1 MDKLNE
7 VGAMLVA
14 YGPEGQTVVAS
25 ETPLEQLQEWS
36 RDRLLQCP
44 NCRGVV
50 HLRGGG
56 AKRMQ
61 PHFAHQRGECAW
73 STEGES
79 VQHMRGKAVLA
90 RWLKGQFPEAQVT
103 LEERLPEPN
112 RIADVFVRHTD
123 GQCQAVEYQCA
134 PLEIEE
140 WQMRHEAY
148 RKAGIIDTWI
158 IGSNRR
164 EKQEAFID
172 AVIQIAHEA
181 LFLDSQVTPPRTW
194 LRWPI
199 TRQVAQEWQSQVT
212 PQARRMPTLEGWVG
226 RQGYGATL
234 IGPLHEIR
242 INREGRLLHPVRIRM
257 EERGRLLQQMSQAQ
271 APEPGLMAAY
281 LRTYMDEAIVHGII
295 VPLLKSYLL
304 DPELLQRYNYG
315 RGLPQ
320 RPLNV
325 EDRARVEKAK
335 AWLRSLGQKGYTGA
349 RLQEIARELPFVGPY
364 AAFAS
369 YMELLVTLSGGLSQ

>member
-1 MDKLNE
+1 
-7 VGAMLVA
+7 MLVA

-36 RDRLLQCP
+36 RDRQLQCP

-56 AKRMQ
+56 VKRMQ

-90 RWLKGQFPEAQVT
+90 RWLKGQFPQAEVR

-112 RIADVFVRHTD
+112 RIADVFMRHED
-123 GQCQAVEYQCA
+123 GLCQAVEYQCA

-140 WQMRHEAY
+140 WQMRHDAY
-148 RKAGIIDTWI
+148 RKGGIIDTWI

-172 AVIQIAHEA
+172 AVIQMAHEA
-181 LFLDSQVTPPRTW
+181 LFLDSQVSPPRTW

-199 TRQVAQEWQSQVT
+199 TRQVAQEWQSQVV
-212 PQARRMPTLEGWVG
+212 PHGRAMLTLEGRVG

-234 IGPLHEIR
+234 IGPLHEIQ
-242 INREGRLLHPVRIRM
+242 IDREGRLLHPVRTRM
-257 EERGRLLQQMSQAQ
+257 EERARLLQQMSLAQ
-271 APEPGLMAAY
+271 VPEPGLMGAY

-295 VPLLKSYLL
+295 VPLLRSYLL
-304 DPELLQRYNYG
+304 DPELLRRYNYG

-320 RPLNV
+320 QPLSEEN
-325 EDRARVEKAK
+325 RARVEKAK
-335 AWLRSLGQKGYTGA
+335 AWLKTLEQRGYSSA
-349 RLQEIARELPFVGPY
+349 RLQEIAHELPFVGPY

-369 YMELLVTLSGGLSQ
+369 YMERLATLSDV

>member
-1 MDKLNE
+1 
-7 VGAMLVA
+7 MLVA

-36 RDRLLQCP
+36 RDRRLQCP

-112 RIADVFVRHTD
+112 RIADVFLRHAD
-123 GQCQAVEYQCA
+123 GLCQAVEYQCA

-172 AVIQIAHEA
+172 AVLQMAHEV

-234 IGPLHEIR
+234 IGPLHDVR
-242 INREGRLLHPVRIRM
+242 IDREGRLRHPVRNRM

-281 LRTYMDEAIVHGII
+281 LRTYMDESIVHGII

-320 RPLNV
+320 RPLST

-335 AWLRSLGQKGYTGA
+335 VWLRNLGQKGYTGA